1 MRLDGFET
9 GISDQLKMI
18 ISDFR
23 KTFVKG
29 KPKTVFY
36 CCYNSF
42 DYIGPQEV
50 PGTSH
55 SNIPRM
61 SPKDPT

>member
-1 MRLDGFET
+1 MRLDGYET
-9 GISDQLKMI
+9 GISDQPKMI

-36 CCYNSF
+36 RCYNNF
-42 DYIGPQEV
+42 DYIGLQEV
-50 PGTSH
+50 LGTSH
-55 SNIPRM
+55 SNIPTT
-61 SPKDPT
+61 SPKDPA